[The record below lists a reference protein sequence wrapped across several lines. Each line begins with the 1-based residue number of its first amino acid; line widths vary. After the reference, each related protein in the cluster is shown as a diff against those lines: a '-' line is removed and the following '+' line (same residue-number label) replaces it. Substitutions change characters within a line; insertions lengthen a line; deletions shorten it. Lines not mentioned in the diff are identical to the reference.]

1 MFHVTGCW
9 DWLDIVK
16 ASVYFIALDLTCLNS
31 CRLVC
36 LWIDISVHDLKAGWT
51 CYLANCTCF
60 GIPYPLA
67 RWSNRASKGL
77 VEVTNEPWVLYLV
90 LALVYSSITLLALDW
105 RAGPGK
111 GVWSVVGDG
120 VKWWST
126 KLDSIFYSWRS
137 VNGYKLSGQCEK
149 KCILLLECATCSWL
163 PVIDLLSDRLLTCFE
178 IDSLFA
184 WIVLEPHWVMAYPIS
199 FVFLSGGASMGK

>member
-1 MFHVTGCW
+1 MLKLHDLDYVMLHMTCCW
-9 DWLDIVK
+9 DWLDIAKV
-16 ASVYFIALDLTCLNS
+16 SVYFIVLDLTCLKS

-67 RWSNRASKGL
+67 SWSNRASKGL

-105 RAGPGK
+105 HAGPGK
-111 GVWSVVGDG
+111 GDDRWSEMAWSGDLLNLIVYSAIDG
-120 VKWWST
+120 VST
-126 KLDSIFYSWRS
+126 VTS
-137 VNGYKLSGQCEK
+137 
-149 KCILLLECATCSWL
+149 
-163 PVIDLLSDRLLTCFE
+163 
-178 IDSLFA
+178 
-184 WIVLEPHWVMAYPIS
+184 
-199 FVFLSGGASMGK
+199 